1 MSRAISFAVS
11 ASSPSDVS
19 YYILCCERLVSLRCL
34 VLYPS
39 LRASRLPPMSRA
51 ISFAASVSSP
61 SDVSRYILRYERF
74 VSLRCLALYPSLRAS
89 RLPPMSRAISFAAS
103 VSDVFSASEAYLR
116 GALSSQSLGD
126 LRPLLLSVILS
137 YHTAKVIT
145 FSSPPNKSPYFFARP
160 RLHPHPS
167 PPPPLLRPSLLPSA
181 LHPSSALG

>member
-1 MSRAISFAVS
+1 MSRTISFAASVSSPSDVSCYILRYERLVSLRCLALYPLLRASRLPPMSRAISFATS

-19 YYILCCERLVSLRCL
+19 RYILHCERLVSLRCL

-39 LRASRLPPMSRA
+39 LRASRTSSR
-51 ISFAASVSSP
+51 P
-61 SDVSRYILRYERF
+61 LRLT
-74 VSLRCLALYPSLRAS
+74 SG
-89 RLPPMSRAISFAAS
+89 
-103 VSDVFSASEAYLR
+103 
-116 GALSSQSLGD
+116 GALSSQSLED
-126 LRPLLLSVILS
+126 LRPPLLSVILS

-160 RLHPHPS
+160 RLHPHPG